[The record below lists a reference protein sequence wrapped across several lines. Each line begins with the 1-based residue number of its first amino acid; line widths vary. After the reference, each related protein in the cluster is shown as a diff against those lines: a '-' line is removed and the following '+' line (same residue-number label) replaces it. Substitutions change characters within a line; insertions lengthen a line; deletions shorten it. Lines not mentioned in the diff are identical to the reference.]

1 MEFTH
6 GNAEK
11 LKFCFL
17 KNRKEQLRTPC
28 LAYHCNE
35 NRCVRHACRRSRAR
49 KRTRRMRSEALWRNG
64 GNVLGRGYKWPQE
77 QSQAF
82 AVHRA
87 RPNQNNGKVAEKIL
101 LAWWLQAQRVFTK
114 SYH

>member
-35 NRCVRHACRRSRAR
+35 NRCVRNDCRRSRAR
-49 KRTRRMRSEALWRNG
+49 KRTRRMRSEALGRNG
-64 GNVLGRGYKWPQE
+64 GNMLGRGYKWPQE

-87 RPNQNNGKVAEKIL
+87 RLKPK
-101 LAWWLQAQRVFTK
+101 QRESGRKNLV
-114 SYH
+114 SMM